1 MSEMEVF
8 YGAFAKS
15 DLTIEPEDTDDFYD
29 IEKEHGCYYV
39 KVDGQLYS
47 FYKLKPELDAYGFD
61 FVIEPSE
68 QTRFIALWYNG
79 GAGIHEI
86 VRELIKRH
94 ESKGN
99 CV

>member
-1 MSEMEVF
+1 MSDMEVF
-8 YGAFAKS
+8 YGVFAKS
-15 DLTIEPEDTDDFYD
+15 DLAIEPEDTDDFYD
-29 IEKEHGCYYV
+29 LEEELGCHFV
-39 KVDGQLYS
+39 KVDSQLYS
-47 FYKLKPELDAYGFD
+47 FRKLEPELDADGFE

-86 VRELIKRH
+86 VKELIKRH

-99 CV
+99 RT